1 MNVDKHNHMKEKGML
16 VILIS
21 LITLFIYLLNNDEYI
36 DDFYK
41 KIKDNRVEAA
51 LSQNEEIKQ
60 PDYNNFEFI
69 NKSNFLNIKQVWLVN
84 GFCIM
89 IHLKNQMRFQ
99 KISKV

>member
-60 PDYNNFEFI
+60 PDYNNFD
-69 NKSNFLNIKQVWLVN
+69 FLNIKQVWLVN

-89 IHLKNQMRFQ
+89 IHLKNQLRFQ

>member
-51 LSQNEEIKQ
+51 LSQNEEIK
-60 PDYNNFEFI
+60 
-69 NKSNFLNIKQVWLVN
+69 
-84 GFCIM
+84 
-89 IHLKNQMRFQ
+89 
-99 KISKV
+99 

>member
-1 MNVDKHNHMKEKGML
+1 ML

-60 PDYNNFEFI
+60 PDYNNFEF
-69 NKSNFLNIKQVWLVN
+69 
-84 GFCIM
+84 
-89 IHLKNQMRFQ
+89 
-99 KISKV
+99 

>member
-41 KIKDNRVEAA
+41 KKH
-51 LSQNEEIKQ
+51 
-60 PDYNNFEFI
+60 
-69 NKSNFLNIKQVWLVN
+69 NKNLI
-84 GFCIM
+84 I
-89 IHLKNQMRFQ
+89 R
-99 KISKV
+99 